1 VQPLAAGATVLAA
14 VGDAKHPARV
24 VVTIAAACAF
34 GAVLTRGRQAV
45 PADWFTV
52 QVLLAGN
59 LVVFGISNA
68 HQLGVG
74 LAASVALA
82 GVLLLVAASGCI
94 GVGPVSAGETAEL
107 TRPTT
112 IACRA
117 VPDRHACAF
126 GSLTAEE
133 IGSDRFSR
141 AGRFAY
147 GLGALERER
156 LGPDG

>member
-1 VQPLAAGATVLAA
+1 VRVNVSAAAGAAVATVLAA
-14 VGDAKHPARV
+14 VGDAKHPAQV

-74 LAASVALA
+74 LTASVVLA
-82 GVLLLVAASGCI
+82 GVLLLVAAIWIYRRS
-94 GVGPVSAGETAEL
+94 P
-107 TRPTT
+107 
-112 IACRA
+112 
-117 VPDRHACAF
+117 
-126 GSLTAEE
+126 
-133 IGSDRFSR
+133 
-141 AGRFAY
+141 
-147 GLGALERER
+147 RER
-156 LGPDG
+156 GRDR